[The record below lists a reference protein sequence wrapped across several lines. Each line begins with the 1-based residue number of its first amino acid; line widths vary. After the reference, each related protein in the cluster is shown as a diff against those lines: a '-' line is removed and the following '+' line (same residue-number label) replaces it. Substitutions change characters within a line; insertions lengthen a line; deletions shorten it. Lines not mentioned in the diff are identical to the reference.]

1 MRRPRGQR
9 AATGV
14 LERPSR
20 KDRVRQIE
28 ALARQG
34 LEVREIADQV
44 GLAVSTVHKYRRD
57 PDGESERARR
67 ESYRGRCGV
76 CGRATSGS
84 EGPGRAPRWC
94 RDHAPAQ
101 RRRWSDEQLLE
112 AIRDWARLTGAPP
125 TVYDWSPAHAP
136 EGHAGAARYLDELG
150 RWPNARS
157 VARRFGSLAAAVR
170 RADLRS

>member
-9 AATGV
+9 AAIGV

-20 KDRVRQIE
+20 KDRVEQIE

-34 LEVREIADQV
+34 LAAQEIADQV

-57 PDGESERARR
+57 PDGERERAWR
-67 ESYRGRCGV
+67 EGYRGRCGV
-76 CGRATSGS
+76 CGRPTSGS
-84 EGPGRAPRWC
+84 AGPGRAPRWC
-94 RDHAPAQ
+94 PEHAQ

-112 AIRDWARLTGAPP
+112 AIRDWSRLTGAAP

-136 EGHAGAARYLDELG
+136 AGHPGAARYLDERG

-157 VARRFGSLAAAVR
+157 VARRFGSLPEAVR
-170 RADLRS
+170 RARAGS